1 MTRSHHLKPDSK
13 GAAMQSNL
21 DPSRLIG
28 RTLIGRGGEKIGTI
42 GQVFLDDQTGVPEF
56 ATVRTGLFGSRQS
69 FVPLAQAQ
77 MSGDD
82 VSIPYDKDTIKEAP
96 NLDEDTHLSE
106 QEEQQLYEYYGLR
119 YSEGV
124 AGSALPTGERDVR
137 SREDQFAARK
147 DSRTGTDE
155 AMTRS
160 EEQVRV
166 GTERVQ
172 RGRARLRKYVV
183 TDEVQQTVPVTRE
196 EVRVER
202 EPITSDNVDDA
213 MRGPDISEAE
223 HEVVL
228 TEERPVVQKET
239 VPVERVRL
247 AKDTVTDEAQV
258 TEEVAKEQIETE
270 GVEDVAEKTR
280 RGDMGGRR

>member
-1 MTRSHHLKPDSK
+1 
-13 GAAMQSNL
+13 MQSNL
-21 DPSRLIG
+21 DPRRLMG

-42 GQVFLDDQTGVPEF
+42 GQVFLDDETGVPEF

-77 MSGDD
+77 MSDDD
-82 VSIPYDKDTIKEAP
+82 VSVPYDKDTIKDAP

-106 QEEQQLYEYYGLR
+106 QEEHRLYDYYGLS
-119 YSEGV
+119 YSRSV
-124 AGSALPTGERDVR
+124 SGSGLPTDERDAR
-137 SREDQFAARK
+137 AREGEWAART

-166 GTERVQ
+166 GTERVE
-172 RGRARLRKYVV
+172 RGRARLRKFVV

-202 EPITSDNVDDA
+202 ADHG
-213 MRGPDISEAE
+213 RQ
-223 HEVVL
+223 
-228 TEERPVVQKET
+228 R
-239 VPVERVRL
+239 
-247 AKDTVTDEAQV
+247 
-258 TEEVAKEQIETE
+258 
-270 GVEDVAEKTR
+270 R
-280 RGDMGGRR
+280 RGDAGSGYF